1 MNMAMEAIQVQV
13 SAQEELLERVD
24 ILLDDARIGQQKL
37 HENYVQIALAMLE
50 VKTTKSFLART
61 HSWDAYLVS
70 CGQRLGK
77 KRTVLYSGVSVV
89 EQLGPYIAP
98 KQLVSMGVSKA
109 QPLAAFVK
117 HSGKKPTPALL
128 EAALD
133 DKIGVEEFRAQI
145 ATAQH
150 LPADPKG
157 KWRSIGFF
165 CTDDEWSEIER
176 AFALARRED
185 EIDENLPETVVQF
198 RTISAMAK
206 ECISSWEAK

>member
-1 MNMAMEAIQVQV
+1 MEVVQTV
-13 SAQEELLERVD
+13 PEALLRRVD
-24 ILLDDARIGQQKL
+24 DLLDSARVGQQKL

-50 VKTTKSFLART
+50 VKNTKAFLART
-61 HSWDAYLVS
+61 HSWDKYILE

-77 KRTVLYSGVSVV
+77 KRTVLYSGISVA

-98 KQLVSMGVSKA
+98 KQLVSMGISKS

-117 HSGKKPTPALL
+117 QSGNKPSPALL
-128 EAALD
+128 EAAND
-133 DKIGVEEFRAQI
+133 PAVGVEEFRAKI

-150 LPADPKG
+150 LPANPKS

-165 CTDDEWSEIER
+165 CTDDEYSEIER

-185 EIDENLPETVVQF
+185 EIDENLPETIVQF
-198 RTISAMAK
+198 RTISCMAK